1 VSLRSLAAR
10 TLAAAALAGL
20 LLGGCRQEEGT
31 IRIAVALSPPT
42 YLGAELAAREINAAG
57 GVRGAR
63 ISLEGPGVGG
73 SEPMPTSPSGILDL
87 ARGFATD
94 PGIVAVVGHS
104 DSRSTL
110 SASAVYNQ
118 HGLPQIVT
126 IATHPAITN
135 IGDWTYRLCISDA
148 QQGPALARYA
158 TESWGKRRIVVVH
171 VNDDYGRGLAGP
183 FQEEVRRL
191 GGEVV
196 ATVLHR
202 QPMEADD
209 RATVRREL
217 ARLAAMPRPPDLLA
231 LFQRAEDAS
240 WTASALREAGLDT
253 DVLGGDNLGRSA
265 FLATDPELK
274 EGFRVSQ
281 FFLVG
286 DERPAT
292 RRFVRAYRELT
303 GEPPD
308 YGHAFAY
315 DAVYLLRRA
324 IEEEGATRVGIKSY
338 LDRLIAHGTPVE
350 GAAGAYTLAPDHD
363 ARREIYIAEIENGE
377 FRPIATLPTG
387 ERLSQK
393 R

>member
-1 VSLRSLAAR
+1 MSQRGLAAR
-10 TLAAAALAGL
+10 TLAAGALAAL
-20 LLGGCRQEEGT
+20 LLGGCRPEAET

-42 YLGAELAAREINAAG
+42 HLGAELAAREINAAG

-63 ISLEGPGVGG
+63 IALEGPGVGG
-73 SEPMPTSPSGILDL
+73 SEPLPTSPSGLLDL

-110 SASAVYNQ
+110 SASALYNQ
-118 HGLPQIVT
+118 HDLPQIVT

-148 QQGPALARYA
+148 AQGPALARYA
-158 TESWGKRRIVVVH
+158 VGAWGKRRIAVVH
-171 VNDDYGRGLAGP
+171 VNDDYGRGLAAR
-183 FQEEVRRL
+183 FVEEVRRL
-191 GGEVV
+191 GCEIL
-196 ATVLHR
+196 ATLLHR
-202 QPMEADD
+202 QPMADDD

-217 ARLAAMPRPPDLLA
+217 DRLAAMPRPPDLVA

-240 WTASALREAGLDT
+240 WTVAALRDAGLET
-253 DVLGGDNLGRSA
+253 PLLGGDNLGRSA
-265 FLATDPELK
+265 FLATDAGRK
-274 EGFRVSQ
+274 EGIRVSQ

-286 DERPAT
+286 DERPET
-292 RRFVRAYRELT
+292 RRFVRAYRELA
-303 GEPPD
+303 GETPD

-315 DAVYLLRRA
+315 DAVHLLRRT
-324 IEEEGATRVGIKSY
+324 IEEGGATRAGVKGY
-338 LDRLIAHGTPVE
+338 LDRLIAEGTVIE
-350 GAAGAYTLAPDHD
+350 GAGGSYVLAPDHD
-363 ARREIYIAEIENGE
+363 ARREIYIAEIENGT

-387 ERLSQK
+387 ERLSET

>member
-1 VSLRSLAAR
+1 MSLRGLAAR

-31 IRIAVALSPPT
+31 IRIAVALSTPT
-42 YLGAELAAREINAAG
+42 YLGAELAAREVNAAG
-57 GVRGAR
+57 GVQGAR
-63 ISLEGPGVGG
+63 IALEGPGVGG
-73 SEPMPTSPSGILDL
+73 SEPLPTSPSGILDL

-158 TESWGKRRIVVVH
+158 TESWGKRRIAVVH
-171 VNDDYGRGLAGP
+171 VNDDYGRGLASR
-183 FQEEVRRL
+183 FAEEVRRL

-196 ATVLHR
+196 GTVLHR
-202 QPMEADD
+202 QPMTDDD

-217 ARLAAMPRPPDLLA
+217 ERLAGAPRPPDLVA

-240 WTASALREAGLDT
+240 WTVAALREAGLDA

-265 FLATDPELK
+265 FLATDPGLK
-274 EGFRVSQ
+274 EGMRVSQ

-292 RRFVRAYRELT
+292 HRFVRAYRELT

-324 IEEEGATRVGIKSY
+324 IEEGGATRDGIKSY
-338 LDRLIAHGTPVE
+338 LDGLIAHGTPVE
-350 GAAGAYTLAPDHD
+350 GAAGPYTLAPDHD
-363 ARREIYIAEIENGE
+363 ARREIFIAEIENGV

-387 ERLSQK
+387 ERLSEK

>member
-1 VSLRSLAAR
+1 MSLRGLAAR
-10 TLAAAALAGL
+10 ILAAGALAVL
-20 LLGGCRQEEGT
+20 LLGGCRQEAET

-42 YLGAELAAREINAAG
+42 HLGAELAAREINAAG
-57 GVRGAR
+57 GVRGAE
-63 ISLEGPGVGG
+63 IALEGPGIGG
-73 SEPMPTSPSGILDL
+73 TDPIPVSPPEILDL

-110 SASAVYNQ
+110 SASALYNQ

-148 QQGPALARYA
+148 VQGPALARYA
-158 TESWGKRRIVVVH
+158 VGAWGKRRIAVVH
-171 VNDDYGRGLAGP
+171 VNDDYGRGLASR
-183 FQEEVRRL
+183 FAEEVRRL
-191 GGEVV
+191 GGEV
-196 ATVLHR
+196 AGTVLHR
-202 QPMEADD
+202 QPMTDDD

-217 ARLAAMPRPPDLLA
+217 ERLAGAPRPPDLVA
-231 LFQRAEDAS
+231 LFHRAEEAS
-240 WTASALREAGLDT
+240 WTVAALREAGLGA
-253 DVLGGDNLGRSA
+253 DVLGGDNLGRSV
-265 FLATDPELK
+265 FLRTDPELK
-274 EGFRVSQ
+274 EGMRVSQ

-286 DERPAT
+286 DERPGT

-324 IEEEGATRVGIKSY
+324 IEEGGATRAGIKSY

-350 GAAGAYTLAPDHD
+350 GAAGRYALAPDHD
-363 ARREIYIAEIENGE
+363 ARREIFIAEIENGV

-387 ERLSQK
+387 GRLSEK